1 MQYATIFQE
10 ICVNSFIFF
19 FALFF
24 MSIEFLGSFLPGLPE
39 EQPDDSVDR
48 RPQFADVCFEV
59 EEYKFYGHQVCSVC
73 QV

>member
-1 MQYATIFQE
+1 
-10 ICVNSFIFF
+10 
-19 FALFF
+19 
-24 MSIEFLGSFLPGLPE
+24 MSKEFLGSFLPGLPE